1 MKQRLT
7 TELVQIPKL
16 IRTLTTE
23 RIKRRELNKSTK
35 LSQCQCLPY
44 YMHVRSGPC
53 WRDLMRCLR
62 KVEGVI

>member
-35 LSQCQCLPY
+35 LRVVSANAYPTIC
-44 YMHVRSGPC
+44 M
-53 WRDLMRCLR
+53 
-62 KVEGVI
+62 